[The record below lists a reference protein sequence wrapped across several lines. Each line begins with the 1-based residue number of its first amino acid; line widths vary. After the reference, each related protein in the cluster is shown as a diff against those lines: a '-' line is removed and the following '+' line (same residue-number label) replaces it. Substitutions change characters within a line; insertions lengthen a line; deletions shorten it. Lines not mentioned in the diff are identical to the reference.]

1 MKCLWDLCVCSGA
14 GAVVSLWA
22 YWTAESFPPDLWVLS
37 PGPPPSCDGAAV
49 LVRWHGIGRRG
60 GGERSGRCLAVD
72 LESISDGRT
81 GTGY

>member
-37 PGPPPSCDGAAV
+37 PGPPPHVMAPLFWYGGMGSAV
-49 LVRWHGIGRRG
+49 VAGV
-60 GGERSGRCLAVD
+60 SGVVAVWQWTW
-72 LESISDGRT
+72 RA
-81 GTGY
+81 